1 MALSRA
7 AQAPCQ
13 PNSRTEYHEPNSGM
27 PIALNRPSGAK
38 ASMSKVISVTRKETQ
53 MNKFVAI
60 AGSIVLASGMAF
72 AGEGEGTDSKKFED
86 LDANQDGVITQS
98 EAAAYQD
105 LVAVFNEVDA
115 NADGYLTP
123 SEFDSMKEETEDAE

>member
-1 MALSRA
+1 
-7 AQAPCQ
+7 
-13 PNSRTEYHEPNSGM
+13 
-27 PIALNRPSGAK
+27 
-38 ASMSKVISVTRKETQ
+38 

-72 AGEGEGTDSKKFED
+72 AGEGTDSKKFED

>member
-1 MALSRA
+1 
-7 AQAPCQ
+7 
-13 PNSRTEYHEPNSGM
+13 
-27 PIALNRPSGAK
+27 
-38 ASMSKVISVTRKETQ
+38 

-60 AGSIVLASGMAF
+60 ASSIVLASGIAF
-72 AGEGEGTDSKKFED
+72 AGEGTDSKKFED

>member
-1 MALSRA
+1 
-7 AQAPCQ
+7 
-13 PNSRTEYHEPNSGM
+13 
-27 PIALNRPSGAK
+27 
-38 ASMSKVISVTRKETQ
+38 

-60 AGSIVLASGMAF
+60 ASSIVLASGMAF
-72 AGEGEGTDSKKFED
+72 AGEGTDSKKFED

>member
-1 MALSRA
+1 MWRFPALRKCLPATFPYGVSRA
-7 AQAPCQ
+7 KLWHANCIEQ
-13 PNSRTEYHEPNSGM
+13 TERRES
-27 PIALNRPSGAK
+27 AK
-38 ASMSKVISVTRKETQ
+38 VESKSVTRKETH

-60 AGSIVLASGMAF
+60 ASSIVLASGIAF
-72 AGEGEGTDSKKFED
+72 AGEGTDSKKFED